1 MVQRQLE
8 DIERKQ
14 LLQRMVID
22 AIEKEGCRKVKDV
35 VNALQQIDKLITF
48 EEIRETI
55 SELREEKKVTLLEPL
70 AEVSFSKH
78 VTSFS
83 AVMPFWLTIAV
94 TITCIFTIYLMPPDS
109 VWSLVRIIVGMI
121 FVLFIPGYLLI
132 QLLYPG
138 KEMDMIE
145 RLALSLGLS
154 LALTALI
161 GLILNY
167 SPWGIRLEPMV
178 ILLSLFSITLA
189 LGGTYRIFLLRRN
202 FQS

>member
-1 MVQRQLE
+1 MESDMVQRQLE

-22 AIEKEGCRKVKDV
+22 AIEKHDCRKVRDV
-35 VNALQQIDKLITF
+35 VNALQQVDKLITF

-55 SELREEKKVTLLEPL
+55 DELRKEKKVMLLESPV
-70 AEVSFSKH
+70 AVSFSRYI
-78 VTSFS
+78 TSFS

-94 TITCIFTIYLMPPDS
+94 TITCILTIYLLPPDS
-109 VWSLVRIIVGMI
+109 AWSFVRIVVGMI

-138 KEMDMIE
+138 KEMDVIE
-145 RLALSLGLS
+145 RLALSLGLG
-154 LALTALI
+154 LALASLI

-167 SPWGIRLEPMV
+167 TPWGIRLEPMV
-178 ILLSLFSITLA
+178 ISLSLFSITLA
-189 LGGTYRIFLLRRN
+189 LSGTYRVF
-202 FQS
+202 

>member
-202 FQS
+202 VQS

>member
-1 MVQRQLE
+1 
-8 DIERKQ
+8 
-14 LLQRMVID
+14 MVID

>member
-8 DIERKQ
+8 DTVRKQ

-22 AIEKEGCRKVKDV
+22 AMEKQGYRKVKDL
-35 VNALQQIDKLITF
+35 VNALQQTNKLITF

-55 SELREEKKVTLLEPL
+55 AELRKEKKVTLLEPL
-70 AEVSFSKH
+70 VEVSFSKH
-78 VTSFS
+78 ITSFS

-94 TITCIFTIYLMPPDS
+94 TTTCILSIYLLPPDS
-109 VWSLVRIIVGMI
+109 VWSLVRIVVGMI
-121 FVLFIPGYLLI
+121 FVLFIPGYLLV

-138 KEMDMIE
+138 KEMDTIE

-154 LALTALI
+154 LALTSLI

-167 SPWGIRLEPMV
+167 TPWSIRLEPMV

-189 LGGTYRIFLLRRN
+189 LSATYRVFLLRRN
-202 FQS
+202 LQF